1 MVVVVSHI
9 PGRMPSA
16 AKTAAGSRTERTTAH
31 TDILFIALPPM
42 IGDQDDR
49 EGSVLHDSVFQP
61 HLQKKTGGMG
71 SAGHSSSS
79 I

>member
-1 MVVVVSHI
+1 
-9 PGRMPSA
+9 
-16 AKTAAGSRTERTTAH
+16 
-31 TDILFIALPPM
+31 M